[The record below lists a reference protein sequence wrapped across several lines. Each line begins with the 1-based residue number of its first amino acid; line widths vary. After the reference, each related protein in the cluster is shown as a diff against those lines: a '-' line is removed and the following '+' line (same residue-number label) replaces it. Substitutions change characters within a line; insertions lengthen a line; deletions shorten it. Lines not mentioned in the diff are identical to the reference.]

1 MEITLNNVKSL
12 DYLKGIIATK
22 YPSVKMHSDYLSLK
36 YQGVKLTI
44 EPKGNGIF
52 DINKD
57 VPILKG
63 LLLAVVIIVTLYGVA
78 ALIYPPALARTDFL
92 IFIGAFIFVTIAGIF
107 HQKTKPVVAKFCKEL
122 VDMCNSNV
130 IAENLDDSTTHS
142 EQECVQKRVWT
153 RNIIV
158 ALIAAI
164 VFVIIHYS
172 MSFDDG
178 EYMDN
183 GLFLVFSALCVLYS
197 VYLSIKLFL
206 LKRKQN

>member
-1 MEITLNNVKSL
+1 
-12 DYLKGIIATK
+12 
-22 YPSVKMHSDYLSLK
+22 
-36 YQGVKLTI
+36 
-44 EPKGNGIF
+44 
-52 DINKD
+52 
-57 VPILKG
+57 
-63 LLLAVVIIVTLYGVA
+63 
-78 ALIYPPALARTDFL
+78 
-92 IFIGAFIFVTIAGIF
+92 
-107 HQKTKPVVAKFCKEL
+107 
-122 VDMCNSNV
+122 MCNSNV